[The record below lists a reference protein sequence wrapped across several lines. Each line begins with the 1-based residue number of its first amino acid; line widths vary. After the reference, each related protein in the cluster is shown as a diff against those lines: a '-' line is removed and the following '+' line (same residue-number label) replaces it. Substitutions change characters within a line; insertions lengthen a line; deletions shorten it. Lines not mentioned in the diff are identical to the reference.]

1 MESNHDLDKL
11 EKKTASVIFQDGIF
25 DMTLGLVLVA
35 FGIASLLYNY
45 LPDPWDSL
53 FGFLLYI
60 VIAIPLFLIQFLVT
74 KPRLG
79 IVKFGA
85 KRKKINFV
93 IIAVGVVLLLSN
105 IVVFILIFTN
115 ILQFTGNVYLMAVI
129 FGLIPLTVFT
139 LMAYFM
145 SFKRLYLIGTIFS
158 ISFTMKEILT
168 IQDFNL
174 IGNILFLSLGVIIIV
189 IGLVCLIR
197 FLKKYPK
204 VPVIDHEF
212 REITSQQ

>member
-1 MESNHDLDKL
+1 MDSNNDLDRL
-11 EKKTASVIFQDGIF
+11 EKKTASLNFQDGIF

-45 LPDPWDSL
+45 LPDPWNSL
-53 FGFLLYI
+53 FGFLLYL
-60 VIAIPLFLIQFLVT
+60 VIAIPLFLVQFLVT

-79 IVKFGA
+79 IVKYGA
-85 KRKKINFV
+85 KRKKINIA
-93 IIAVGVVLLLSN
+93 IIAVGVVILLSN
-105 IVVFILIFTN
+105 IVVFILIFTDT
-115 ILQFTGNVYLMAVI
+115 LQFNGNVYLMAVI
-129 FGLIPLTVFT
+129 FGLVPLTIFT
-139 LMAYFM
+139 LMAHFM

-168 IQDFNL
+168 IQNFDL
-174 IGNILFLSLGVIIIV
+174 IGNILFLSLGVVIIS